1 MEKRGVKPDKTTLR
15 IECVCLLRE
24 FGKKPFSQIDQILGL
39 KPGVARGTYEKHLE
53 AYQSWL
59 KKFAAWA
66 LERFYRDEITVLDML
81 SRSAPKSVK
90 LWYDILE
97 DPGSTPADRERA
109 AKATLEW
116 TKVFL
121 ASKDKAGMRQLLPPA
136 LLEAHDEAERL
147 GGHLQRILGDSL
159 ALEESAEPS

>member
-66 LERFYRDEITVLDML
+66 LERFYKDQITVLDVL
-81 SRSAPKSVK
+81 SRSTPQSVM
-90 LWYDILE
+90 LWHDILE
-97 DPGSTPADRERA
+97 DPDSKPADKERA
-109 AKATLEW
+109 AKEIREW
-116 TKVFL
+116 TKIFL

-136 LLEAHDEAERL
+136 LLEAHDEAEKLGAHLQGIL
-147 GGHLQRILGDSL
+147 GGSL
-159 ALEESAEPS
+159 VNEKGVEPS